1 MLKTEGD
8 AQAGVTHS
16 KVATSTPRRGAPLRQ
31 CRRVRLMNEVWC
43 MDKTLSG
50 RVVLITGA
58 SSGIGAR
65 FARVVAAR
73 GAVVVIGAR
82 RVDRLEALRDEIV
95 SAGGEALA
103 VALDVADEKSVAAA
117 YDAAERKFGLVNSVV
132 ANAGINQDGRATD
145 LAVADF
151 DQVFAVN
158 VRGVFLTAREGARR
172 LQRAG
177 AAESGRIV
185 LISSITAL
193 MQSPGLAAYS
203 ASKAAVTHLG
213 KVLAREWA
221 RTGPNVNLISPGYIR
236 SELAGDWFDTEGGKK
251 QINSWPRRR
260 MLDDDA
266 LDATLLFLLSD
277 ASRNVTGSD
286 FVIDDG
292 QSL

>member
-1 MLKTEGD
+1 
-8 AQAGVTHS
+8 
-16 KVATSTPRRGAPLRQ
+16 
-31 CRRVRLMNEVWC
+31 